1 MTTYYEWERDG
12 FCISTEHDRLD
23 TDLIHTYLSESS
35 YWSRGVPREI
45 VARSIAGALCFGIYQ
60 QHKQVGFARIITDCA
75 TFAYLT
81 DVFVVDEYK
90 GRGLGKWLVEC
101 MLAHPDVQ
109 GLRRWLLIT
118 KDAHGLYQQY
128 GFQPLGHPEQGME
141 IHNPDIYRQ
150 F

>member
-12 FCISTEHDRLD
+12 FCISTERDQLD
-23 TDLIHTYLSESS
+23 TDLIHMYLSESS
-35 YWSRGVPREI
+35 YWARGVPRE
-45 VARSIAGALCFGIYQ
+45 VVVRSIAGALCFGVYRQ
-60 QHKQVGFARIITDCA
+60 RQQVGFGRIITDYA
-75 TFAYLT
+75 TFAYLS
-81 DVFVVDEYK
+81 DVFVLDEYK

-109 GLRRWLLIT
+109 GLRRWLLMT
-118 KDAHGLYQQY
+118 EDAHGLYQQY
-128 GFQPLGHPEQGME
+128 GFQPLRRPEQAME